1 MVDFI
6 RLEIRASVRYHS
18 LTMRHRYRIP
28 IALVALLTLLVST
41 TGAMWAGVCAPEMP
55 GASGGAA
62 PAPASVP
69 MPPGCGEHDSS
80 APAPDPDDSGSDTVP
95 CPFLALG
102 TAGSCVPA
110 SLPARAAEQ
119 PDVRVVR
126 ETPVSRA
133 EAAPDLLDL
142 APPFHPPKP

>member
-1 MVDFI
+1 MVGFI
-6 RLEIRASVRYHS
+6 PLEIGGCVQYLS

-41 TGAMWAGVCAPEMP
+41 TGAMWASVCAPEMP
-55 GASGGAA
+55 GVSGGA
-62 PAPASVP
+62 APASVP

-80 APAPDPDDSGSDTVP
+80 APAPDPGDSGSDTVP
-95 CPFLALG
+95 CPLLALG

-110 SLPARAAEQ
+110 SLPARAAWQ
-119 PDVRVVR
+119 PDVPVVR
-126 ETPVSRA
+126 DALVPRA

>member
-1 MVDFI
+1 M
-6 RLEIRASVRYHS
+6 RYLS

-41 TGAMWAGVCAPEMP
+41 TGAMWVSVCAPEMP
-55 GASGGAA
+55 GVSGGA
-62 PAPASVP
+62 APASVP
-69 MPPGCGEHDSS
+69 MPPGCGEHDAS
-80 APAPDPDDSGSDTVP
+80 APAPDPGDPGPDKVP

-110 SLPARAAEQ
+110 ALPARTAAQ
-119 PDVRVVR
+119 PDVPVVR
-126 ETPVSRA
+126 EGLVPRA
-133 EAAPDLLDL
+133 ETTPDLLTL